1 MKRFLVGLM
10 CVACMLGF
18 SSCAVFLVGAG
29 VAGGMAVSKDTAK
42 LEIDK
47 NMEQAWSAATGA
59 IKQLGVITAENKKAG
74 TIEADVRDV
83 KVKVTIIQ
91 MTPKSVR
98 VEVKSRKNMM
108 PQMDLSTEILNK
120 IHEQLKF
127 SLF

>member
-1 MKRFLVGLM
+1 MKKFLAGLM
-10 CVACMLGF
+10 CAVCMMTF
-18 SSCAVFLVGAG
+18 SGCAVFLVGAG
-29 VAGGMAVSKDTAK
+29 VAGGLAASKDTAK

-47 NMEQAWSAATGA
+47 NMNQAWSAAGNV
-59 IKQLGVITAENKKAG
+59 IKQMGVITAENKKAG
-74 TIEADVRDV
+74 IMEANVRDT